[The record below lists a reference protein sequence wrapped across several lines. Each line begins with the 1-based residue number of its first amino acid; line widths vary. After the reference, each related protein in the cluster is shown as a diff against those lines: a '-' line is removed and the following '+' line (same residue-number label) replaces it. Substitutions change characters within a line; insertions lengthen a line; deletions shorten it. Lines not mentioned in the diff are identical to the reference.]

1 MAAVGGSR
9 QPCAPGKDRQGQ
21 YALQMDMTRS
31 SVMQMQVNNNNAGGG
46 RARKTVDKS
55 EAEQTN
61 K

>member
-9 QPCAPGKDRQGQ
+9 RPCAPGQDQ

>member
-9 QPCAPGKDRQGQ
+9 RPCAPGQDQ
-21 YALQMDMTRS
+21 YALRMDMTRS
-31 SVMQMQVNNNNAGGG
+31 SVMQMQANNNNAGGG

>member
-1 MAAVGGSR
+1 MVAVSR
-9 QPCAPGKDRQGQ
+9 VHLDKTST

-31 SVMQMQVNNNNAGGG
+31 SVMQVQVNNNNAGGG

>member
-9 QPCAPGKDRQGQ
+9 QPCAPGQDQ
-21 YALQMDMTRS
+21 YTLQMDTTRS

>member
-9 QPCAPGKDRQGQ
+9 QPCAPGQDQ